1 MTTDGGVNELVEGTT
16 AEGTSVEG
24 TSVEGTSVE
33 AGTLVEGTLVE
44 GTVDE
49 AAGLAAPPVE
59 ERPAG
64 ALAPVGWART
74 AAGWAKNVDGSDAAS
89 TFSLPRLEVLAGAH
103 GWLSRCLLP
112 DGTRHEHLGRA
123 SDSVHVAR
131 SAAEATWRKV
141 R

>member
-1 MTTDGGVNELVEGTT
+1 MTTDGVNELVEGT
-16 AEGTSVEG
+16 AVEG
-24 TSVEGTSVE
+24 TSVAGTAVEGTAVE

-44 GTVDE
+44 
-49 AAGLAAPPVE
+49 AAGPAAPPVE
-59 ERPAG
+59 HRPAG

-74 AAGWAKNVDGSDAAS
+74 SAGWALNVDGSDAAS